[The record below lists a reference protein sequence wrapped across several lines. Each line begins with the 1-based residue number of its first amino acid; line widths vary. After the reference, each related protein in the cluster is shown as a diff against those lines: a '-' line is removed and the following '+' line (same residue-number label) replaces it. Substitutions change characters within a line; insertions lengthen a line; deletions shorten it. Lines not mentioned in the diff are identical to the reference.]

1 MLICKYC
8 GREISRQSTLTVHE
22 RTCKNNPNNINK
34 KICKNCGKEFISPKD
49 ICNKCIRKLEKE
61 NAVFISS
68 QEELDNNKDKLN
80 WIKFNCTICGKED
93 TKQIRSKNI
102 NYKLYCHS
110 CMSSYTQSN
119 FSEDKK
125 CEINE
130 SRKKTAEERYGSVE
144 NYYKHIF
151 SKTKQSMQEKY
162 GVDSVFNIPSVKES
176 IKNTI
181 LERYGVT
188 SPMQSEEIK
197 EKFKKTMLE
206 NYGVSGTLAS
216 EELRDKVRQTCEER
230 YGKDYMSNFIL
241 RKAMETKKLRYGDE
255 NYNNMTKHQQTC
267 LEKYG
272 VPSYSQTVDFQYKRY
287 KKYLYD
293 GEYFDSSWELALW
306 IYAKDNNLGIS
317 RVQDPFVYYYNNIE
331 YMYYPDFK
339 YNGSLIEI
347 KGTQFFENGDVNGKM
362 INPFDRS
369 LDDKFEAKHQC
380 ALDNNVIF
388 FTENDIKPILQYVNN
403 KYTKDYIDL
412 FLVDLPF
419 PYLNSDLSD
428 TSDMGLIH
436 HFHKSIYIASR
447 NGKISPLDA
456 WEDKNIIKKVALNR
470 LKYKGHCRP
479 SDILQGFNVTR
490 IANKATVF
498 KPKLAEELIK
508 KYLNDCDS
516 IFDPF
521 SGFSGRMLGT
531 IRCGKDYFGQD
542 INEDH
547 VRESNEIL
555 RYLNMQ
561 GSNFVV
567 IQDILKS
574 KGYDFG
580 DNTCLFTC
588 PPYGG
593 KEHWNKNRNEIEKS
607 CDEWIDLCLEKYK
620 CKKYLFVVDETE
632 KYKDKIVET
641 LTNKSHF
648 GSNNE
653 YVILISHI

>member
-1 MLICKYC
+1 MK
-8 GREISRQSTLTVHE
+8 
-22 RTCKNNPNNINK
+22 
-34 KICKNCGKEFISPKD
+34 
-49 ICNKCIRKLEKE
+49 
-61 NAVFISS
+61 
-68 QEELDNNKDKLN
+68 KLN
-80 WIKFNCTICGKED
+80 FSSEPILLPSNIDDWRPLQKVIFNCSNCSVETIKSIKAYKRSPYCRQCTLQIMSTKVKE
-93 TKQIRSKNI
+93 TCR
-102 NYKLYCHS
+102 
-110 CMSSYTQSN
+110 
-119 FSEDKK
+119 
-125 CEINE
+125 
-130 SRKKTAEERYGSVE
+130 ERYGVTNVFKLNSIKE
-144 NYYKHIF
+144 K
-151 SKTKQSMQEKY
+151 SAKTKTEKYNNPHYVNPGKARNTCLEKY
-162 GVDSVFNIPSVKES
+162 GVDAYVKSDSFKEAAKETKIRNFGSVENCYNENIEKSKKTKLELYNDPYYNNRPKAIDTCKQRYNEESYMHTQEFKNRSKES
-176 IKNTI
+176 I
-181 LERYGVT
+181 LHRYGV
-188 SPMQSEEIK
+188 SNVMQSSIIR
-197 EKFKKTMLE
+197 EK
-206 NYGVSGTLAS
+206 A
-216 EELRDKVRQTCEER
+216 RR
-230 YGKDYMSNFIL
+230 
-241 RKAMETKKLRYGDE
+241 
-255 NYNNMTKHQQTC
+255 TC

-287 KKYLYD
+287 KKYFYD

-306 IYAKDNNLGIS
+306 IYAKDNNLDIS
-317 RVQDPFVYYYNNIE
+317 RVQDPFVYYYNDTE

-347 KGTQFFENGDVNGKM
+347 KGTQFFENGDTNGKM

-369 LDDKFEAKHQC
+369 LDEKFEAKHQC
-380 ALDNNVIF
+380 AIDNNVIF

-436 HFHKSIYIASR
+436 HFHKSIYDATR
-447 NGKISPLDA
+447 EGKISPREA

-479 SDILQGFNVTR
+479 SDILQGLNVTR
-490 IANKATVF
+490 IANKVTVF
-498 KPKLAEELIK
+498 KPKLAEDLIK

-555 RYLNMQ
+555 RYINMQ
-561 GSNFVV
+561 SSNFVV

-574 KGYDFG
+574 KGHDFG
-580 DNTCLFTC
+580 NNTCLFTC

-593 KEHWNKNRNEIEKS
+593 KEHWAKDKSEIEKS
-607 CDEWIDLCLEKYK
+607 CDEWIDICIEKYK

-632 KYKDKIVET
+632 KYRDKIVET

-653 YVILISHI
+653 YVVFIS